1 MIVLKL
7 LLLSFLAGVSPERT
21 INVSTQAEF
30 DGLNTTLKKALS
42 AKPSQLTVVIG
53 PGTYHFR
60 DDHLDLS
67 GLKCPDTELRIEG
80 EGAVLVGAAPEVKTS
95 PFYRASRVVDV
106 VDADK
111 KLCRIKTGKR
121 LGGSGKLYVQVTAW
135 YRLFTCPVTE
145 IKKGYIYFTC
155 GQLAR
160 NGLMYNINGDVSF
173 GRKLPRYRLM
183 RVQESSAPVSSA
195 FFKVTDC
202 DFRRISLTGLT
213 FDTNADGRSEYAKDC
228 LIRFYMGRFESA
240 EVSRCTFRSI
250 RTDVVRIAYS
260 DGVTVKG
267 CRFEDC
273 GRIGVLSYNHSAGTV
288 VEDNV
293 FERMGTYG
301 EFNPCVR
308 CSGTDYRIRR
318 NRFTD
323 YGCCAI
329 GVGVHFSEKM
339 EHPSSGIVADNT
351 ITQTTSYRKD
361 APMNLL
367 MDTGAIYVWTQNA
380 SLEIRDNVITDI
392 SGPFDNR
399 GIFCDDG
406 TVNTV
411 IEGNT
416 VLRIAN
422 SYCID
427 LRRAL
432 SVETRTDSQI
442 RKVNVG
448 NRLGENRTDGKIRFE
463 QR

>member
-1 MIVLKL
+1 MIALKL
-7 LLLSFLAGVSPERT
+7 LLLSVLASASPAKT
-21 INVSTQAEF
+21 VKVSTQAEF
-30 DGLNTTLKKALS
+30 DGLNTTVKKALA
-42 AKPSQLTVVIG
+42 AKPSQLTLVIE
-53 PGTYHFR
+53 PGTYHFK

-80 EGAVLVGAAPEVKTS
+80 EGAVLVGMAPEVKIS
-95 PFYRASRVVDV
+95 PFYRTSRVVDV
-106 VDADK
+106 VDAEK
-111 KLCRIKTGKR
+111 KLCRIKSGKR
-121 LGGSGKLYVQVTAW
+121 LSGSGKLYIQVTSW

-145 IKKGYIYFTC
+145 IKNGYIYFTC
-155 GQLAR
+155 EQR
-160 NGLMYNINGDVSF
+160 
-173 GRKLPRYRLM
+173 RKLPRYRLM

-202 DFRRISLTGLT
+202 DFRRVSLSGLT

-260 DGVTVKG
+260 DGVTVKD

-273 GRIGVLSYNHSAGTV
+273 GRIGVLSYNHSARTV
-288 VEDNV
+288 VEDNL

-318 NRFTD
+318 NHFTD

-351 ITQTTSYRKD
+351 ITQTAAYRKD

-380 SLEIRDNVITDI
+380 SLEIRDNIITDI

-432 SVETRTDSQI
+432 SVETRSDSHI

-448 NRLGENRTDGKIRFE
+448 NRLGKNRTDGKIRFE

>member
-7 LLLSFLAGVSPERT
+7 LLLQFLAVSAPVKT
-21 INVSTQAEF
+21 VHVSTQAEF
-30 DGLNTTLKKALS
+30 DGLDATVRKALS
-42 AKPSQLTVVIG
+42 AKPSVLTVRIE
-53 PGTYHFR
+53 PGTYRFR
-60 DDHLDLS
+60 DDHLNLS
-67 GLKCPDTELRIEG
+67 EFDCPETELRIEG
-80 EGAVLVGAAPEVKTS
+80 DGSVLAGSAPEVKTS
-95 PFYRASRVVDV
+95 PFYRASRLVEV
-106 VDADK
+106 VDADR

-121 LGGSGKLYVQVTAW
+121 LAGPGKLYIQVTAW

-145 IKKGYIYFTC
+145 IRKGYVYFTC
-155 GQLAR
+155 DQLAR
-160 NGLMYNINGDVSF
+160 NGLVYNVNGDFSF
-173 GRKLPRYRLM
+173 GHKLPRFRLM
-183 RVQESSAPVSSA
+183 RVQEATEPVSTA

-202 DFRRISLTGLT
+202 TFRRVSLSGLT
-213 FDTNADGRSEYAKDC
+213 FETNADDRGEYAKDC
-228 LIRFYMGRFESA
+228 LIRFYMGRFEGA
-240 EVSRCTFRSI
+240 EVSHCTFRSI

-260 DGVTVKG
+260 DGVTVKE

-273 GRIGVLSYNHSAGTV
+273 GRIGVLSYNHSARTV

-308 CSGTDYRIRR
+308 CSGTDYLVQR

-323 YGCCAI
+323 YGCCAV
-329 GVGVHFSEKM
+329 GVGMHFSEKM
-339 EHPSSGIVADNT
+339 EQPSSGAVIANT
-351 ITQTTSYRKD
+351 ITQTDAYRKD

-380 SLEIRDNVITDI
+380 SLVIRGNDITDI
-392 SGPFDNR
+392 SGPCANR

-432 SVETRTDSQI
+432 SVETRSDSHI

-448 NRLGENRTDGKIRFE
+448 NRLGKNRTDGKIRFE

>member
-7 LLLSFLAGVSPERT
+7 LLLQFLAVSAPVKT
-21 INVSTQAEF
+21 VHVSTQAEF
-30 DGLNTTLKKALS
+30 DGLNTTVREALS
-42 AKPSQLTVVIG
+42 AKPSVLTVRIE
-53 PGTYHFR
+53 PGTYRFR
-60 DDHLDLS
+60 DDHLNLS
-67 GLKCPDTELRIEG
+67 EFDCPETELRIEG
-80 EGAVLVGAAPEVKTS
+80 DGSVLAGSAPEVKTS
-95 PFYRASRVVDV
+95 PFYRASRLVEV
-106 VDADK
+106 VDADR
-111 KLCRIKTGKR
+111 KLCRIKTDKR
-121 LGGSGKLYVQVTAW
+121 LAGPGKLYIQVTAW

-145 IKKGYIYFTC
+145 IRKGYVYFTC
-155 GQLAR
+155 DQLAR
-160 NGLMYNINGDVSF
+160 NGLVYNVNGDFSF
-173 GRKLPRYRLM
+173 GHKLPRFRLM
-183 RVQESSAPVSSA
+183 RVQEATEPVSTA

-202 DFRRISLTGLT
+202 TFRRVSLSGLT
-213 FDTNADGRSEYAKDC
+213 FETNADDRGEYAKDC
-228 LIRFYMGRFESA
+228 LIRFYMGRFEGA
-240 EVSRCTFRSI
+240 EVSHCTFRSI

-260 DGVTVKG
+260 DGVTVKE

-273 GRIGVLSYNHSAGTV
+273 GRIGVLSYNHSARTV

-318 NRFTD
+318 NHFTD

-351 ITQTTSYRKD
+351 ITQTAAYRKD

-380 SLEIRDNVITDI
+380 SLEIRDNIITDI

-416 VLRIAN
+416 ILRIAN

-427 LRRAL
+427 LRRAI

-448 NRLGENRTDGKIRFE
+448 NRLGKNKTDGKIRFE

>member
-1 MIVLKL
+1 MIALKL
-7 LLLSFLAGVSPERT
+7 LLLSLLAVNPAKT
-21 INVSTQAEF
+21 VHVTTQSEF
-30 DGLNTTLKKALS
+30 DGLGPAVRKALA
-42 AKPSQLTVVIG
+42 AKPSTLTVVID
-53 PGTYHFR
+53 PGTYRFR

-67 GLKCPDTELRIEG
+67 GIECPDTELRIEG
-80 EGAVLVGAAPEVKTS
+80 KGAILVGSAPEVKKT
-95 PFYRASRVVDV
+95 PFYRASRLVEV

-121 LGGSGKLYVQVTAW
+121 LAGSGQQFVQVTAW

-155 GQLAR
+155 EQLAR
-160 NGLMYNINGDVSF
+160 NGLMYNVNGDMSF

-183 RVQESSAPVSSA
+183 RVQDASEPVSSA
-195 FFKVTDC
+195 FFKITDC
-202 DFRRISLTGLT
+202 DFRRVSLSGLA
-213 FDTNADGRSEYAKDC
+213 FDTNADARDEYAKDC
-228 LIRFYMGRFESA
+228 LIRFYMGRFEGA
-240 EVSRCTFRSI
+240 EVSGCTFRNI

-273 GRIGVLSYNHSAGTV
+273 GRIGVLSYNHSARTV
-288 VEDNV
+288 VEDND

-308 CSGTDYRIRR
+308 CYGSDYLVRG

-323 YGCCAI
+323 FGCCAI
-329 GVGVHFSEKM
+329 GVGMHFSEKL
-339 EHPSSGIVADNT
+339 EHPSSGVVAGN
-351 ITQTTSYRKD
+351 IIKQTTAYNKD

-367 MDTGAIYVWTQNA
+367 MDTGAIYVWTQNT
-380 SLEIRDNVITDI
+380 SLEIRDNVISDI
-392 SGPFDNR
+392 SGPHDNR

-406 TVNTV
+406 TVNTY
-411 IEGNT
+411 IHDNSIT
-416 VLRIAN
+416 RIAN

-427 LRRAL
+427 LRRVL
-432 SVETRTDSQI
+432 SVETRSDSKI
-442 RKVNVG
+442 GRVNVG
-448 NRLGENRTDGKIRFE
+448 NRVEKNTVDGKIRFE

>member
-1 MIVLKL
+1 MIALKL
-7 LLLSFLAGVSPERT
+7 LLLSFLAGASPARK
-21 INVSTQAEF
+21 IDVSTQAEF
-30 DGLNTTLKKALS
+30 DGLNTTVKKALA
-42 AKPSQLTVVIG
+42 AKPSQLTVVIE
-53 PGTYHFR
+53 PGTYRFR

-80 EGAVLVGAAPEVKTS
+80 EGAILVGTAPEVKTS
-95 PFYRASRVVDV
+95 PFYRASRVVEV

-155 GQLAR
+155 EQLAR

-202 DFRRISLTGLT
+202 DFRRVSLSGLT

-240 EVSRCTFRSI
+240 EVSRCSFRSI

-260 DGVTVKG
+260 DRVTVKG

-308 CSGTDYRIRR
+308 CSGTDYRIGR

-329 GVGVHFSEKM
+329 GVGMHFSEKM
-339 EHPSSGIVADNT
+339 EHPSSGVVEGNT
-351 ITQTTSYRKD
+351 ITQTASYRKD

-367 MDTGAIYVWTQNA
+367 MDTGAIYVWTQNV

-392 SGPFDNR
+392 SGPYDNR

-416 VLRIAN
+416 ILRIAN

-432 SVETRTDSQI
+432 SVETRADSQI

-448 NRLGENRTDGKIRFE
+448 NRLGKNTTDGKIRFE

>member
-7 LLLSFLAGVSPERT
+7 LLLQFLAVSAPVKT
-21 INVSTQAEF
+21 VHVSTQAEF
-30 DGLNTTLKKALS
+30 DGLNTTVREALS
-42 AKPSQLTVVIG
+42 AKPSVLTVRIE
-53 PGTYHFR
+53 PGTYRFR
-60 DDHLDLS
+60 DDHLNLS
-67 GLKCPDTELRIEG
+67 EFDCPETELRIEG
-80 EGAVLVGAAPEVKTS
+80 DGSVLAGSAPEVKTS
-95 PFYRASRVVDV
+95 PFYRASRLVEV
-106 VDADK
+106 VDADR
-111 KLCRIKTGKR
+111 KLCRIKTDKR
-121 LGGSGKLYVQVTAW
+121 LAGPGKLYIQVTAW

-145 IKKGYIYFTC
+145 IRKGYVYFTC
-155 GQLAR
+155 DQLAR
-160 NGLMYNINGDVSF
+160 NGLVYNVNGDFSF
-173 GRKLPRYRLM
+173 GHKLPRFRLM
-183 RVQESSAPVSSA
+183 RVQEATEPVSTA

-202 DFRRISLTGLT
+202 TFRRVSLSGLT
-213 FDTNADGRSEYAKDC
+213 FETNADDRGEYAKDC
-228 LIRFYMGRFESA
+228 LIRFYMGRFEGA
-240 EVSRCTFRSI
+240 EVSHCTFRSI

-260 DGVTVKG
+260 DGVTVKE

-273 GRIGVLSYNHSAGTV
+273 GRIGVLSYNHSARTV

-318 NRFTD
+318 NHFTD
-323 YGCCAI
+323 YAV
-329 GVGVHFSEKM
+329 GVGMHFSEKM
-339 EHPSSGIVADNT
+339 EQPSSGAVIANT
-351 ITQTTSYRKD
+351 ITQTDAYRKD

-380 SLEIRDNVITDI
+380 SLVIRGNDITDI
-392 SGPFDNR
+392 SGPCANR

-432 SVETRTDSQI
+432 SVETRSDSHI

-448 NRLGENRTDGKIRFE
+448 NRLGKNRTDGKIRFE

>member
-1 MIVLKL
+1 MIALKL
-7 LLLSFLAGVSPERT
+7 LMLHLLAVPAPT
-21 INVSTQAEF
+21 KTVHVSTQAEF
-30 DGLNTTLKKALS
+30 DGLNATVRKALS
-42 AKPSQLTVVIG
+42 AKPSSLTVRIE
-53 PGTYHFR
+53 PGTYRFR

-67 GLKCPDTELRIEG
+67 ALDCPDTELRIEG
-80 EGAVLVGAAPEVKTS
+80 EGAVLVGSAPEVKTT
-95 PFYRASRVVDV
+95 PFYRASRIVDV

-121 LGGSGKLYVQVTAW
+121 LGGTGKLYIQVTAW

-145 IKKGYIYFTC
+145 VKKGYVYFTC
-155 GQLAR
+155 DQLAR
-160 NGLMYNINGDVSF
+160 NGLMYNVNGDVSF
-173 GRKLPRYRLM
+173 GRKMPRYRLV
-183 RVQESSAPVSSA
+183 RVQEASEPVSSA

-202 DFRRISLTGLT
+202 TFRRVSLSGLT
-213 FDTNADGRSEYAKDC
+213 IDTNADGRSEYAKDC
-228 LIRFYMGRFESA
+228 LIRFYMGRFEEA

-260 DGVTVKG
+260 DGVVVKG

-273 GRIGVLSYNHSAGTV
+273 GRIGVLSYNHSSWTV

-308 CSGTDYRIRR
+308 CSGTDYLVKG

-323 YGCCAI
+323 YGCCA
-329 GVGVHFSEKM
+329 VGAGLHFSEKM
-339 EHPSSGIVADNT
+339 EHPSSGSVVSNT
-351 ITQTTSYRKD
+351 ITQTDAYRKE

-392 SGPFDNR
+392 SGPFENR

-416 VLRIAN
+416 ILRIAN

-432 SVETRTDSQI
+432 SVETRTDSHI

-448 NRLGENRTDGKIRFE
+448 NRLGKNNTDGKIRFE

>member
-1 MIVLKL
+1 MIALKL
-7 LLLSFLAGVSPERT
+7 LLLQFLAVSAPVKT
-21 INVSTQAEF
+21 VHVSTQAEL
-30 DGLNTTLKKALS
+30 DGLDATVRKALA
-42 AKPSQLTVVIG
+42 AKPSVLTVRIE
-53 PGTYHFR
+53 PGTYRFR
-60 DDHLDLS
+60 DDHLNLS
-67 GLKCPDTELRIEG
+67 ALDCPETELRIEG
-80 EGAVLVGAAPEVKTS
+80 DGSVLVGSAPEVKTS
-95 PFYRASRVVDV
+95 PFYRASRLVEV
-106 VDADK
+106 VDADR

-121 LGGSGKLYVQVTAW
+121 LAGPGKLYIQVTAW

-145 IKKGYIYFTC
+145 IRKGYVYFTC
-155 GQLAR
+155 DQLAR
-160 NGLMYNINGDVSF
+160 NGLVYNVNGDFSF
-173 GRKLPRYRLM
+173 GHKLTRFRLM
-183 RVQESSAPVSSA
+183 RVQEATEPVSTA

-202 DFRRISLTGLT
+202 AFRRVSLSGLT
-213 FDTNADGRSEYAKDC
+213 FDTNADDRGEYSKDC
-228 LIRFYMGRFESA
+228 LIRFYMGRFEEA

-273 GRIGVLSYNHSAGTV
+273 GRIGVLSYNHSARTV
-288 VEDNV
+288 VEDND

-301 EFNPCVR
+301 ENNPCVR
-308 CSGTDYRIRR
+308 CSGTDYLVQG

-323 YGCCAI
+323 YGCCA
-329 GVGVHFSEKM
+329 VGAGLHFSEMM
-339 EHPSSGIVADNT
+339 EHPSSGSIVSNT
-351 ITQTTSYRKD
+351 ITQTEAYRKE

-380 SLEIRDNVITDI
+380 SLVIRDNVITDI
-392 SGPFDNR
+392 SGPCANR

-416 VLRIAN
+416 ILRIAN

-448 NRLGENRTDGKIRFE
+448 NRLGKNKTDGRIRFE

>member
-1 MIVLKL
+1 MIALKL
-7 LLLSFLAGVSPERT
+7 LLLSVLAGVSPAKT
-21 INVSTQAEF
+21 VKVSTQAEF
-30 DGLNTTLKKALS
+30 DGLNATVKKALA
-42 AKPSQLTVVIG
+42 AKPSRLTVVIE

-60 DDHLDLS
+60 DDHVDLS
-67 GLKCPDTELRIEG
+67 ALKCPDTELRIEG
-80 EGAVLVGAAPEVKTS
+80 EGAILVGTAPEVKTS

-106 VDADK
+106 VDADQ

-145 IKKGYIYFTC
+145 IKNGYIYFTC
-155 GQLAR
+155 EQLAR

-202 DFRRISLTGLT
+202 DFRRVSLSGLT

-260 DGVTVKG
+260 DRVTVKE

-308 CSGTDYRIRR
+308 CAGTDYCIRR
-318 NRFTD
+318 NHFTD

-339 EHPSSGIVADNT
+339 EHPSSGVVADNA
-351 ITQTTSYRKD
+351 ITQTAPYRKD

-380 SLEIRDNVITDI
+380 SLVIRDNVITDI
-392 SGPFDNR
+392 SGPCANR

-416 VLRIAN
+416 ILRIAN

-448 NRLGENRTDGKIRFE
+448 NRLGKNKTDGRIRFE

>member
-1 MIVLKL
+1 MIALKL
-7 LLLSFLAGVSPERT
+7 LLLSVLASVSPAKT
-21 INVSTQAEF
+21 VKVSTQAEF
-30 DGLNTTLKKALS
+30 DGLNTTVKKALA
-42 AKPSQLTVVIG
+42 AKPSQLTVVIE
-53 PGTYHFR
+53 PGTYHFK

-80 EGAVLVGAAPEVKTS
+80 EGAVLVGTAPEVKTS

-106 VDADK
+106 VDAEK

-121 LGGSGKLYVQVTAW
+121 LGGPGKLYIQVTAW

-145 IKKGYIYFTC
+145 IKNGYIYFTC
-155 GQLAR
+155 EQLAR

-202 DFRRISLTGLT
+202 DFRRVSLSGLT

-228 LIRFYMGRFESA
+228 LIRFYMGRFERA

-260 DGVTVKG
+260 DGVTVKD

-273 GRIGVLSYNHSAGTV
+273 GRIGVLSYNHSARTV

-318 NRFTD
+318 NHFTD

-351 ITQTTSYRKD
+351 ITQTAAYRKD

-380 SLEIRDNVITDI
+380 SLEIRDNIITDI

-416 VLRIAN
+416 ILRIAN

-448 NRLGENRTDGKIRFE
+448 NRLGKNKTDGKIRFE